1 MISVMS
7 SHTLNPVKLVHSK
20 PIKKGK
26 TNKRELEIY
35 KHKKKTPKVVRGE
48 ILQKTIHSYRM
59 WFLFLKLGLE
69 LEQQKT
75 TLIIKESSLV
85 VTDDGTNTQSGT
97 HTTSKQITKKIV
109 VNKKKYEGW
118 DLDVVLENNFDDWW
132 FGRNGCNSHRHLFVD
147 DVSNILSVG
156 DEVSSNPNH
165 ITIQFDKRTRLI
177 DVIDDLRQM
186 NKQQELFNITERE
199 KFNINGRVRYDTL
212 LNRYNCLVLKLLDE
226 MSNEEII
233 THPLQY
239 IRQTDNGNNSNGYG
253 GKHYGRTVFD
263 LIGSTK
269 KSFGAKQIL
278 LSVCDGYFVKHP
290 TKTYLE

>member
-1 MISVMS
+1 MS
-7 SHTLNPVKLVHSK
+7 SHTINPVTLVHSK

-26 TNKRELEIY
+26 PNKSPNRWVL
-35 KHKKKTPKVVRGE
+35 KKTSKVVRGE
-48 ILQKTIHSYRM
+48 VLQKTIQMYRM
-59 WFLFLKLGLE
+59 WFLYLKLGLE

-75 TLIIKESSLV
+75 TLIVKESSRV
-85 VTDDGTNTQSGT
+85 NSDSTSADGGII
-97 HTTSKQITKKIV
+97 TTTKQITKKVV

-118 DLDVVLENNFDDWW
+118 DLEQVLENNFNDWW
-132 FGRNGCNSHRHLFVD
+132 FGRNGCNEHRHLFVD
-147 DVSNILSVG
+147 EVSNVLSVD

-186 NKQQELFNITERE
+186 NEQEKLFHRTERE
-199 KFNINGRVRYDTL
+199 KFNINSRVRHDAL

-239 IRQTDNGNNSNGYG
+239 IRTTDNVNNTGYVG
-253 GKHYGRTVFD
+253 EHYGRTIFD
-263 LIGSTK
+263 LIGGTK

-290 TKTYLE
+290 TKTYLD

>member
-1 MISVMS
+1 MS
-7 SHTLNPVKLVHSK
+7 SPTISPVTLVHSK
-20 PIKKGK
+20 PIKKGR

-48 ILQKTIHSYRM
+48 VLQKTIHMYRM

-75 TLIIKESSLV
+75 TLIMKESSRVL
-85 VTDDGTNTQSGT
+85 TDDGT
-97 HTTSKQITKKIV
+97 HTLTNQITKKIV
-109 VNKKKYEGW
+109 VNKKKYEDW
-118 DLDVVLENNFDDWW
+118 DLEQVLENNFDDWW
-132 FGRNGCNSHRHLFVD
+132 FGRNGCNEHRHLFVD
-147 DVSNILSVG
+147 EVSNVLSVG
-156 DEVSSNPNH
+156 DEISSNPNH
-165 ITIQFDKRTRLI
+165 ITIQFDKRSRLI

-186 NKQQELFNITERE
+186 NEQEKLFHRTERE
-199 KFNINGRVRYDTL
+199 KFNINSRVRHDAL

-239 IRQTDNGNNSNGYG
+239 IRQTDNGNSTGYG

-263 LIGSTK
+263 LIGGTK
-269 KSFGAKQIL
+269 KSFGGKQIL

>member
-1 MISVMS
+1 MS
-7 SHTLNPVKLVHSK
+7 SHTLNLVTLVHSK
-20 PIKKGK
+20 PIKKGR

-48 ILQKTIHSYRM
+48 VLQKTIHMYRM

-75 TLIIKESSLV
+75 TLIMKESSRVL
-85 VTDDGTNTQSGT
+85 TDDGT
-97 HTTSKQITKKIV
+97 HTLTNQITKKIV
-109 VNKKKYEGW
+109 VNKKKYEDW
-118 DLDVVLENNFDDWW
+118 DLEQVLENNFDDWW
-132 FGRNGCNSHRHLFVD
+132 FGRNGCNEHRHLFVD
-147 DVSNILSVG
+147 EVSNVLSVG
-156 DEVSSNPNH
+156 DEISSNPNH
-165 ITIQFDKRTRLI
+165 ITIQFDKRSRLI
-177 DVIDDLRQM
+177 DVIDDLRQI
-186 NKQQELFNITERE
+186 NEQDKLFNRTERE
-199 KFNINGRVRYDTL
+199 KFNINSRVRHDTL

-239 IRQTDNGNNSNGYG
+239 IRQTDNGNSTGYG

-263 LIGSTK
+263 LIGGTK
-269 KSFGAKQIL
+269 KSFGGKQIL

>member
-1 MISVMS
+1 MAL
-7 SHTLNPVKLVHSK
+7 HTINPVTLVHSK

-26 TNKRELEIY
+26 SNKPKDGWVL
-35 KHKKKTPKVVRGE
+35 KKTSGVVRE
-48 ILQKTIHSYRM
+48 ETLQKTIHSYRM

-75 TLIIKESSLV
+75 TLIVKESSNV
-85 VTDDGTNTQSGT
+85 VTDDGTKTQIGT
-97 HTTSKQITKKIV
+97 HTTTNQITKQVI

-118 DLDVVLENNFDDWW
+118 DLEQVLENNFDDWW
-132 FGRNGCNSHRHLFVD
+132 FGRNGCNEHRYLFVS
-147 DVSNILSVG
+147 DVKTHLLSVG

-165 ITIQFDKRTRLI
+165 ITIQFDKRSRLI
-177 DVIDDLRQM
+177 DVIDGLRQK
-186 NKQQELFNITERE
+186 NEQEKLFNSAERE
-199 KFNINGRVRYDTL
+199 KFNINGRVRPDTL

-226 MSNEEII
+226 MTNEEII

-239 IRQTDNGNNSNGYG
+239 IRQTDNGNSTGYG

-263 LIGSTK
+263 LIGGTK

>member
-1 MISVMS
+1 MAL
-7 SHTLNPVKLVHSK
+7 HTINPVTLVHSK

-26 TNKRELEIY
+26 SNKPKDGWVL
-35 KHKKKTPKVVRGE
+35 KKTSGVVRE
-48 ILQKTIHSYRM
+48 ETLQKTIHSYRM
-59 WFLFLKLGLE
+59 WFLFVKLGLE

-75 TLIIKESSLV
+75 TLIVKESSLV
-85 VTDDGTNTQSGT
+85 ITDDGTKTQIGT
-97 HTTSKQITKKIV
+97 HTTTNQITKRVIV
-109 VNKKKYEGW
+109 NNKKYDGW
-118 DLDVVLENNFDDWW
+118 DLEQVLENNFDNWW
-132 FGRNGCNSHRHLFVD
+132 FGRNGCNEHRHLFVS
-147 DVSNILSVG
+147 DVNTHLLSVG

-165 ITIQFDKRTRLI
+165 ITIQFDKRSRLI
-177 DVIDDLRQM
+177 DVIDGLRQK
-186 NKQQELFNITERE
+186 NEQEKLFNSTERE
-199 KFNINGRVRYDTL
+199 KFNINGRVRPDTL

-226 MSNEEII
+226 MTNEEII

-239 IRQTDNGNNSNGYG
+239 IRQTDNGNSTGYG

-263 LIGSTK
+263 LIGGTK

>member
-1 MISVMS
+1 MAL
-7 SHTLNPVKLVHSK
+7 HTINPVTLVHSK
-20 PIKKGK
+20 PIKKGR
-26 TNKRELEIY
+26 TNKRDDSWVL
-35 KHKKKTPKVVRGE
+35 KKSPKVVRGE
-48 ILQKTIHSYRM
+48 ILQKTIQSYRM

-75 TLIIKESSLV
+75 TLIVRESSHV
-85 VTDDGTNTQSGT
+85 VTDDGTKTQTGT
-97 HTTSKQITKKIV
+97 HTTTNQITKKIV
-109 VNKKKYEGW
+109 INKKKYEGW
-118 DLDVVLENNFDDWW
+118 DLEQVLEHKFDDWW
-132 FGRNGCNSHRHLFVD
+132 KGENGCNEHRHLFVD
-147 DVSNILSVG
+147 EVSNVLSVG
-156 DEVSSNPNH
+156 DEVSSKKNH
-165 ITIQFDKRTRLI
+165 ITIQFDKRSRLI

-186 NKQQELFNITERE
+186 NEQEKFFNNTERE
-199 KFNINGRVRYDTL
+199 KFSINGRVRPDTL

-239 IRQTDNGNNSNGYG
+239 IRPTDNRNSTGYG

-263 LIGSTK
+263 LIGGTK

>member
-1 MISVMS
+1 MP
-7 SHTLNPVKLVHSK
+7 SHTINPVNLIYSK
-20 PIKKGK
+20 PVKKGK
-26 TNKRELEIY
+26 TNKPEESWVL
-35 KHKKKTPKVVRGE
+35 KKTPKVVRGE
-48 ILQKTIHSYRM
+48 ILQKTIQAYRM

-69 LEQQKT
+69 LEQQGT
-75 TLIIKESSLV
+75 ILV
-85 VTDDGTNTQSGT
+85 MKDSARLKSDNRIDGKHVST
-97 HTTSKQITKKIV
+97 KQITKQVI

-118 DLDVVLENNFDDWW
+118 DLEQVLENKFDDWW
-132 FGRNGCNSHRHLFVD
+132 FGRNGCNEHRYLFVD
-147 DVSNILSVG
+147 EVCNVLSVG
-156 DEVSSNPNH
+156 DAISSNPNH
-165 ITIQFDKRTRLI
+165 ITIQFDRRSRLV
-177 DVIDDLRQM
+177 DVQDDLRQM
-186 NKQQELFNITERE
+186 NEKQKLFNNTERE
-199 KFNINGRVRYDTL
+199 EFNIKGRVRPDTL

-239 IRQTDNGNNSNGYG
+239 IRQTDNLNSTGYG

-263 LIGSTK
+263 LIGGTK

>member
-1 MISVMS
+1 MAL
-7 SHTLNPVKLVHSK
+7 HTINPVTLVHSK
-20 PIKKGK
+20 PIKKGR
-26 TNKRELEIY
+26 TNKRDDSWVL
-35 KHKKKTPKVVRGE
+35 KKSPKVVRGE
-48 ILQKTIHSYRM
+48 ILQKTIQSYRM

-75 TLIIKESSLV
+75 TLIVRESVRINPNSKR
-85 VTDDGTNTQSGT
+85 DDGGIPTITN
-97 HTTSKQITKKIV
+97 QITKKIV
-109 VNKKKYEGW
+109 VNKKKYEGR
-118 DLDVVLENNFDDWW
+118 DLEQVLENKFDDWW
-132 FGRNGCNSHRHLFVD
+132 KGENGCNEHRHLFVD
-147 DVSNILSVG
+147 EVSNVLSVG
-156 DEVSSNPNH
+156 DEVSSNKNH
-165 ITIQFDKRTRLI
+165 ITIQFDKRSRLI

-186 NKQQELFNITERE
+186 NEQEKFFNNTERE
-199 KFNINGRVRYDTL
+199 KFSINGRVRPDTL

-239 IRQTDNGNNSNGYG
+239 IRQTDNLNSTGYG

-263 LIGSTK
+263 LIGGTK